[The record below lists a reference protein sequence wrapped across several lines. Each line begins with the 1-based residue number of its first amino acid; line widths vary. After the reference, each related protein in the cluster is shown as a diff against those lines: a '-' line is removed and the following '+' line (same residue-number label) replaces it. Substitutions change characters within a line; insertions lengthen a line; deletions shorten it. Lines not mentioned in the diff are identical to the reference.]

1 MLNLLF
7 KFLKGYVIIE
17 LYGRG
22 AERFL
27 NICTRRG
34 IDVRNIEHHADGTIT
49 VRVARRDF
57 KLLRPIAYKT
67 HTKVHIVNKKGFFE
81 LRHRLSKRYGLIIG
95 AAVCLIFMAAA
106 PCFVWTVSITG
117 NETVPRGDIESA
129 LREAGIYPG
138 ALKKNIPDGFEVK
151 DIILQRNPRLMW
163 AWAYISGTSV
173 DVRVSE
179 NELPP
184 TVVDRNEP
192 CSIAASCDAYLKTV
206 RALNGEKLVN
216 GGSIV
221 RAGEVIVSGKVS
233 VFKEGEP
240 ERYEYVHAR
249 AETEAYTE
257 RRESAVYTLE
267 YEHRTPT
274 GRAESKPYIELF
286 GKRINLFK
294 AEESSYESYD
304 TSEFRHELLW
314 FAAGGTTYT
323 EVTVET
329 EPMSLEGALQGA
341 KEELEEKIAGKL
353 CRNAVLLNE
362 DLQYEYVSENEIK
375 VQLSMSCIEDIGV
388 EIPQEVEILPEEKTE
403 ETDID
408 SQKD

>member
-1 MLNLLF
+1 M
-7 KFLKGYVIIE
+7 KGYVIIE

-34 IDVRNIEHHADGTIT
+34 IDVRNIEHHADGL
-49 VRVARRDF
+49 VRVRISRRDF

-67 HTKVHIVNKKGFFE
+67 RTKVHIVKKRGLFE
-81 LRHRLSKRYGLIIG
+81 LKRRFGKRYGLIAG
-95 AAVCLIFMAAA
+95 AAVLLIFMAAA
-106 PCFVWTVSITG
+106 PKFVWTVSITG
-117 NETVPRGDIESA
+117 NETVPREDIESA
-129 LREAGIYPG
+129 LIEAGIYPG

-151 DIILQRNPRLMW
+151 DIILRRNPRLMW

-173 DVRVSE
+173 DVVVGE

-184 TVVDRNEP
+184 VVVDRDEP

-206 RALNGEKLVN
+206 RALNGEKLID
-216 GGSIV
+216 GGSVV
-221 RAGEVIVSGKVS
+221 RAGEVIVSGRIP

-240 ERYEYVHAR
+240 ERYKYVHAR

-257 RRESAVYTLE
+257 RRESAVYKLE
-267 YEHRTPT
+267 YEHRMST
-274 GRAESKPYIELF
+274 GKSENKPYIELF
-286 GKRINLFK
+286 GKRLNLYK
-294 AEESSYESYD
+294 REESSYESYD
-304 TSEFRHELLW
+304 TSEFRHEILW
-314 FAAGGTTYT
+314 FALGGTTYT
-323 EVTVET
+323 EVIVET
-329 EPMSLEGALQGA
+329 EPMSLEGALQEA
-341 KEELEEKIAGKL
+341 KEDLEKKTAGKL

-375 VQLSMSCIEDIGV
+375 VQLTMSCIEDIGA
-388 EIPQEVEILPEEKTE
+388 EIPIKEQVKTE